1 MEAQGSSV
9 QVLCLSLSRGAGGH
23 LLGKADA
30 ARVLVEDEEALGA
43 EARVVGVVALGAQVA
58 AANTTPARP

>member
-1 MEAQGSSV
+1 MWRHASWHPQGHPAA
-9 QVLCLSLSRGAGGH
+9 R
-23 LLGKADA
+23 LLGEADA
-30 ARVLVEDEEALGA
+30 ARVLVVDEEALGA